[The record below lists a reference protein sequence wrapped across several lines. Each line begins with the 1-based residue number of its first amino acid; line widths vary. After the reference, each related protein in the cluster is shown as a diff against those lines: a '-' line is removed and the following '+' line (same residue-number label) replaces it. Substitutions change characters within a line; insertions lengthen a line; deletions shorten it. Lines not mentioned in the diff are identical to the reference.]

1 MQNIGPGQLN
11 LDHIDHESGEL
22 QKSKCIVVK
31 IIDEETKLW
40 LDSRKRFFDKNYPQQ
55 FLKRYNCS
63 PF

>member
-31 IIDEETKLW
+31 L
-40 LDSRKRFFDKNYPQQ
+40 LMRKQNFDWIHGKGFSIKTILNN
-55 FLKRYNCS
+55 F
-63 PF
+63 